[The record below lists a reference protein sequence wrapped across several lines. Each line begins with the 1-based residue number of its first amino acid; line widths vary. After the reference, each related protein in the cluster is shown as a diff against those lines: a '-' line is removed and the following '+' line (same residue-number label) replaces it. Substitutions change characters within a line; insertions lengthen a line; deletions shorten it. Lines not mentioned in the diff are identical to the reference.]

1 MTEKDYSLLR
11 PFDLEAAKAGA
22 KVCWHEDGEVA
33 VDVMFVRDRVIPLF
47 ETCFSE
53 DQAAVFTHDD
63 SRRYLRAAPLC
74 WVEGKPVYPG
84 DMLEVELVSGGD
96 WREATVA
103 RSGSAHDGERI
114 IAEGVGKEIINA
126 PVSLCRWPRP
136 KPVKRWINVYPG
148 MYRDGGPCSTTMH
161 STKEAA
167 EADLMHGSIA
177 CIEIELPPI
186 KP

>member
-1 MTEKDYSLLR
+1 MSEKDYSLLR
-11 PFDLEAAKAGA
+11 PFDLEAARDGA
-22 KVCWHEDGEVA
+22 AIVALVDGGTKMEPRG
-33 VDVMFVRDRVIPLF
+33 FVKGPDCMGYCVVVTDEGVYRLGKDHGYRM
-47 ETCFSE
+47 
-53 DQAAVFTHDD
+53 
-63 SRRYLRAAPLC
+63 APLC

-84 DMLEVELVSGGD
+84 DALEHTRLGEV
-96 WREATVA
+96 VA
-103 RSGSAHDGERI
+103 KSEHAN
-114 IAEGVGKEIINA
+114 KEILVVEKYDGLAVEN
-126 PVSLCRWPRP
+126 LTWPRP

-167 EADLMHGSIA
+167 DDDLMHGSIA

>member
-47 ETCFSE
+47 EMCFSE
-53 DQAAVFTHDD
+53 DHAAVFTHDD

-84 DMLEVELVSGGD
+84 DVLERENWKAFIPDMVAISGELRML
-96 WREATVA
+96 
-103 RSGSAHDGERI
+103 GEGLPSYLKP
-114 IAEGVGKEIINA
+114 EQ
-126 PVSLCRWPRP
+126 LHWPRP
-136 KPVKRWINVYPG
+136 KPVKRWVNIYPA
-148 MYRDGGPCSTTMH
+148 YSFESQDSANEYATSSR
-161 STKEAA
+161 
-167 EADLMHGSIA
+167 IA

>member
-47 ETCFSE
+47 EMCFSE
-53 DQAAVFTHDD
+53 ERAAVFTHDD

-74 WVEGKPVYPG
+74 WVKGRPVYPG
-84 DMLEVELVSGGD
+84 DALEHTRLGEV
-96 WREATVA
+96 VA
-103 RSGSAHDGERI
+103 KSEHAN
-114 IAEGVGKEIINA
+114 KEILVVEKYDGLAVEN
-126 PVSLCRWPRP
+126 LTWPRP

-167 EADLMHGSIA
+167 DDDLMHGSIA

>member
-47 ETCFSE
+47 EMCFSE
-53 DQAAVFTHDD
+53 ERAAVFTHDD

-84 DMLEVELVSGGD
+84 DMLEHAKHGEVVAKSRHAASKGMLVVEKYD
-96 WREATVA
+96 
-103 RSGSAHDGERI
+103 
-114 IAEGVGKEIINA
+114 
-126 PVSLCRWPRP
+126 SLALGNLAWPRP
-136 KPVKRWINVYPG
+136 KPVKRWINIYPANSFESQDSANE
-148 MYRDGGPCSTTMH
+148 Y
-161 STKEAA
+161 AA
-167 EADLMHGSIA
+167 SSRIA